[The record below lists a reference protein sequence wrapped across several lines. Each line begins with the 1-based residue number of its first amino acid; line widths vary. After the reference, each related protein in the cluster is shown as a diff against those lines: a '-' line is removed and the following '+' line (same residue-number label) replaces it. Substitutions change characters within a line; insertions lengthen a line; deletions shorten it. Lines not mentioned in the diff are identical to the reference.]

1 MRKIID
7 FLYDIFFAIGFLFKS
22 ILFIPFICA
31 VAVLAII
38 TGLIFSTIILS
49 VSMVR
54 FITYIIKYFL
64 KALNSLKKKSES

>member
-7 FLYDIFFAIGFLFKS
+7 FLYDIFFAIGFLVKS
-22 ILFIPFICA
+22 MLFIPFICA

-49 VSMVR
+49 VFIVR
-54 FITYIIKYFL
+54 FIAYLIR
-64 KALNSLKKKSES
+64 